1 MNNKDTLFIISIN
14 FLEVV
19 RILVDEMSAMKTK
32 TKTKTMLVYDI
43 PSSMAYSHARFLS
56 KRDSIKYIIRFL
68 MDVLFRRLKLNS
80 ITPRQTSII
89 RRLAE
94 GQRQFFIS
102 DVEER
107 SAKMISGIKKT
118 LQIKSA

>member
-14 FLEVV
+14 FLEVA
-19 RILVDEMSAMKTK
+19 RILVDEMSAM
-32 TKTKTMLVYDI
+32 KTKTMLVYDI

>member
-19 RILVDEMSAMKTK
+19 RILVDEMSAMK